1 MISQETISS
10 ELDLAKRI
18 YLYYLDKYADLMS
31 VGSSSAIKWYKE
43 LCQLYFITDAIQ
55 AVYIADSELYVGN
68 EIIDDEDWR
77 TMTSL
82 IREFVN
88 YDIRDIV
95 YTELDTDSKVKD
107 YSSPL
112 VPPII
117 VSYQTFNQNWESQLI
132 TIAED
137 DITEVTVEF
146 DISDVDS
153 DSIRVTVNDNDPVLV
168 VAPEAEGIHFIGTTL
183 YWHTY
188 YNLKTD
194 DVIQIQYLK
203 NNA

>member
-1 MISQETISS
+1 MISQETINA

-18 YLYYLDKYADLMS
+18 YLYYLDKYADTLS
-31 VGSSSAIKWYKE
+31 IGSANNIKWYKE
-43 LCQLYFITDAIQ
+43 LCQLYFITDCIQ
-55 AVYIADSELYVGN
+55 MVSIRDGELYIGSEV
-68 EIIDDEDWR
+68 IDDEDWR

-107 YSSPL
+107 YNSPL

-132 TIAED
+132 TVTED

-146 DISDVDS
+146 NIADVDA
-153 DSIRVTVNDNDPVLV
+153 DSIIVTVNDGNPILV
-168 VAPEAEGIHFIGTTL
+168 VAPEDEGIHFIGTTM

-188 YNLKTD
+188 YNLKID